1 MSRSRRSTDFPSRGS
16 IRSSIGHTPL
26 PARGP
31 APGLRCTTISR
42 VTTVAQSADA
52 SMAHKYRLP
61 GSRRGR
67 CDFGKPEIG
76 RAAATACSFVAAT
89 CPFGAISE
97 SSPSSGFSAANT
109 TRKGAP
115 FHGAMGEASMVSPT
129 SSLQVSIGA
138 CGSGLALAAR
148 WAAKAVVEAASA
160 HAISNDAIAQQQQ
173 QIGAQASLEPPMQFR
188 RRTQEYP
195 EMLGAIMANCTPPAA
210 SANRRTA
217 PRRGRNPSASVAAP
231 CSGQTGRPDRAL

>member
-16 IRSSIGHTPL
+16 RFALDWPHALAGARSRPAACAARRFRADDRCAIR
-26 PARGP
+26 
-31 APGLRCTTISR
+31 RC
-42 VTTVAQSADA
+42 
-52 SMAHKYRLP
+52 SMAHEYRLP

-76 RAAATACSFVAAT
+76 RSAAPALFVAAT
-89 CPFGAISE
+89 CPFGAMSE

-160 HAISNDAIAQQQQ
+160 HAISNDAIA
-173 QIGAQASLEPPMQFR
+173 AAAAAANWRASLTGTPQ
-188 RRTQEYP
+188 
-195 EMLGAIMANCTPPAA
+195 AI
-210 SANRRTA
+210 
-217 PRRGRNPSASVAAP
+217 PSAHP
-231 CSGQTGRPDRAL
+231 RIP